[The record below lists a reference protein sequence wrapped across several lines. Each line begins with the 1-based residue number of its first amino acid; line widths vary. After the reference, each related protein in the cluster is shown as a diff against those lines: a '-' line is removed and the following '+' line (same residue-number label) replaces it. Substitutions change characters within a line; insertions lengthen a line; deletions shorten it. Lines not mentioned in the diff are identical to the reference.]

1 MSVVYS
7 TAVLNAQADAAE
19 ATIGAA
25 PTLEIR
31 AGTPPATIATADSG
45 TLLASMTLPSDW
57 LAAASAGVKTLLGTW
72 TDPSADAN
80 GTATY
85 YRIKQ
90 GATAH
95 IQGLISMPWPAAHNV
110 VAGEYVT
117 NDSGKVYRCTT
128 GGLTASSGGPTG
140 TGATISDGTAVWAYV
155 QAAADLSIDNT
166 DIAAGQSVT
175 INTYSLSVT
184 N

>member
-1 MSVVYS
+1 MTTIYS
-7 TAVLNAQADAAE
+7 NTVLNAQADAAE
-19 ATIGAA
+19 SAIGTA

-31 AGTPPATIATADSG
+31 AGTPPAAIGTADSG
-45 TLLASMTLPSDW
+45 ALLASIALPSDW
-57 LAAASAGVKTLLGTW
+57 LAAASAGVKSLIGSWAGTG
-72 TDPSADAN
+72 SAA

-95 IQGLISMPWPAAHNV
+95 IQGLMSMPWPAAHNV

-117 NDSGKVYRCTT
+117 NDGGKLYRCTT
-128 GGLTASSGGPTG
+128 GGTTASSGGPTG
-140 TGATISDGTAVWAYV
+140 TGGSITDGSAVWAYQ

-166 DIAAGQSVT
+166 EIANGQSVT
-175 INTYSLSVT
+175 INSYSLSVT